1 MQQGGLSLLTPRLKL
16 CIECEAHLGIAL
28 LVCLSFSIET
38 GNWLLWDFFLFVMW
52 KVGDFLGVGCL
63 LLFVLAHQQHAHNGI
78 LLALWCNGG
87 PSAKSI

>member
-38 GNWLLWDFFLFVMW
+38 GNWLLWDFFFICDVESGRLFGGW
-52 KVGDFLGVGCL
+52 
-63 LLFVLAHQQHAHNGI
+63 LFAPI
-78 LLALWCNGG
+78 CFG
-87 PSAKSI
+87 PSTTCTQWDTFSTLV